1 MTDRATCWSITIN
14 NPTADDLKPSFPNN
28 KWVMTGQIEKGEE
41 GTEHYQ
47 GMLTTPQVR
56 FSAVKKCLPRAHI
69 EVAKN
74 RNALANYVNK
84 EDTRI
89 RQVENISNNI
99 PTLFDYQH
107 TIALKWNDIEFAQFC
122 DQYDDVRFTKLGIDE
137 IALEYVDKLVANDIE
152 DGVCGIE
159 YIAINPMWRS
169 AWKKFWRQM
178 ISRERNLK
186 IKSTVEYNECPTD
199 ASMPASPKS
208 PIAVANQ
215 ECSDASELAPLRYIS
230 SNAPSQQP

>member
-84 EDTRI
+84 EDTRV
-89 RQVENISNNI
+89 RQVENISSNI

-107 TIALKWNDIEFAQFC
+107 TIASKW
-122 DQYDDVRFTKLGIDE
+122 DDDYFNSKWKSSAPDKFDSTTKGDC
-137 IALEYVDKLVANDIE
+137 ALEYVDELVAQDIE
-152 DGVCGIE
+152 NGVCGVE

-169 AWKKFWRQM
+169 AWKKFWKQM
-178 ISRERNLK
+178 IIREK
-186 IKSTVEYNECPTD
+186 KSMVQYNECLTD
-199 ASMPASPKS
+199 ASTPASPKS
-208 PIAVANQ
+208 PTAIANQ
-215 ECSDASELAPLRYIS
+215 ECSDASELAPLESIS
-230 SNAPSQQP
+230 SNAPS